1 MKILVIGGTG
11 LVGSS
16 FISFS
21 KKKKTIIAPSHKDL
35 DVTNK
40 KNVDQF
46 LSRVKPDF
54 VINFSAYINIDEAE
68 KERDNKDSITW
79 KVNVKG
85 VENLVAACK
94 KNSAFLIQ
102 ISTDAVFP
110 GTKKYPG
117 PYHESSP
124 TAKNYSEINWYGY
137 SKLKAEEKIEKLL
150 KNYAIVRISHPF
162 GNPRSDKDLVVKTIR
177 DIKRGVGLFA
187 DQLFTPTFIDDL
199 TNAILQIIAK
209 KHMGIYHVAC
219 GEVVSRIE
227 FGRYIAGKL
236 RLKEKLIPASMEDF
250 LIRHVP
256 RTRLGGLLTAET
268 ECVLGIKF
276 HSWQEAL
283 KKVVKTQDI
292 PYKASKNIA

>member
-16 FISFS
+16 FVSFS
-21 KKKKTIIAPSHKDL
+21 KNKKTIIAPTHKDL

-40 KNVDQF
+40 KNVEQF

-54 VINFSAYINIDEAE
+54 VINFSAYIHIDEAE
-68 KERDNKDSITW
+68 KEKDNKDSMTW
-79 KVNVKG
+79 KVNAIG

-117 PYHESSP
+117 PYRESSP
-124 TAKNYSEINWYGY
+124 TAKNYNEINWYGY
-137 SKLKAEEKIEKLL
+137 SKLKAEEEIEKLL

-162 GNPRSDKDLVVKTIR
+162 GNPRSEKDLVVKTIR
-177 DIKRGVGLFA
+177 DIKKDVGLFV

-199 TNAILQIIAK
+199 TNAIWIIIAK
-209 KHMGIYHVAC
+209 KYKGIYHVAC
-219 GEVVSRIE
+219 GGVVPRIE
-227 FGRYIAGKL
+227 FGKYIAGKL
-236 RLKEKLIPASMEDF
+236 RLKEKIIPASMEEF
-250 LIRHVP
+250 LTKRAP
-256 RTRLGGLLTAET
+256 RTRLGGLLTNST
-268 ECVLGIKF
+268 EKTLGVKF
-276 HSWQEAL
+276 SSWQEAL
-283 KKVVKTQDI
+283 DI
-292 PYKASKNIA
+292 TISRI